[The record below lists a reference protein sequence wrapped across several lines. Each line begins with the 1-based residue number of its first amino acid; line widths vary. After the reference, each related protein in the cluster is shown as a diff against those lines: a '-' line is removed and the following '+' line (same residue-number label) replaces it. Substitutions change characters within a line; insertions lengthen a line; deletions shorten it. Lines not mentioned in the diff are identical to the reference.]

1 MSEAV
6 ISSVAGPT
14 MLGSIVEG
22 KTKGGIAISSN
33 ERSNRESG
41 LAVGEANEAERDWTV
56 AG

>member
-14 MLGSIVEG
+14 IRGSIDEG

-33 ERSNRESG
+33 ERSSRESG
-41 LAVGEANEAERDWTV
+41 LSDGEANEAERDWTV
-56 AG
+56 EG